1 MGYCIIDI
9 LPEQVPAGDA
19 GQYFRIEKFFLEQ
32 PQMEVIAGKFSRLL
46 IKLNCYEDILVSR
59 DEETWSSNPAP
70 EDISLWMETAWQERK
85 QLSVRLV
92 HSDGLITF
100 SGDDH
105 YMTFYRPEAGILSL
119 IRQLATS
126 EGLFVWAAPAR

>member
-1 MGYCIIDI
+1 MGYWIIDI

-19 GQYFRIEKFFLEQ
+19 GQYFRMEKFFLEP

-46 IKLNCYEDILVSR
+46 IKLNCYEDILVSL
-59 DEETWSSNPAP
+59 DGETWSSNPSP
-70 EDISLWMETAWQERK
+70 EDLSLCMETAWQERK

-126 EGLFVWAAPAR
+126 EGLFVWEAPAR

>member
-9 LPEQVPAGDA
+9 LPEQVPAGGA

-59 DEETWSSNPAP
+59 DGGAP
-70 EDISLWMETAWQERK
+70 
-85 QLSVRLV
+85 
-92 HSDGLITF
+92 
-100 SGDDH
+100 
-105 YMTFYRPEAGILSL
+105 
-119 IRQLATS
+119 
-126 EGLFVWAAPAR
+126 

>member
-1 MGYCIIDI
+1 
-9 LPEQVPAGDA
+9 
-19 GQYFRIEKFFLEQ
+19 
-32 PQMEVIAGKFSRLL
+32 
-46 IKLNCYEDILVSR
+46 
-59 DEETWSSNPAP
+59 
-70 EDISLWMETAWQERK
+70 METSWQERK

-105 YMTFYRPEAGILSL
+105 YMTFYLPEAGILSL

-126 EGLFVWAAPAR
+126 EGLFVWEAPAR

>member
-9 LPEQVPAGDA
+9 LPEQVPAGRA
-19 GQYFRIEKFFLEQ
+19 GQYFRMEKFFLEQ
-32 PQMEVIAGKFSRLL
+32 PQMEVIAGKFTKLF

-59 DEETWSSNPAP
+59 DGETWSSNPSP
-70 EDISLWMETAWQERK
+70 EDLSLWMETAWRERK
-85 QLSVRLV
+85 QLSVSMV

-126 EGLFVWAAPAR
+126 EGLFVWEAPAR